1 MSHAGHGMS
10 SRQMSFRPRL
20 PRLDLRRRAPA
31 LALLSLYAYIGFHAL
46 SGSQGLSQWWA
57 HEARSERLLKELAA
71 LQGYRASLQSQ
82 VDRLSAKT
90 LDLDT
95 LDIEAR
101 RALYVAKPGEITIWL
116 DP

>member
-1 MSHAGHGMS
+1 M
-10 SRQMSFRPRL
+10 RFRPRF
-20 PRLDLRRRAPA
+20 PRLDLKRRAPA

-57 HEARSERLLKELAA
+57 HEARSERLSQELAA
-71 LQGYRASLQSQ
+71 LQDHRATLQSQ